1 MSSKRFVINKCE
13 DCPHMEVEEYTANIG
28 FPFVKI
34 FLHYIK
40 TDLYVKGFKNYQN
53 KDGSNNIQ
61 LQKSIRTQRFMS
73 WIAANTS
80 VCTSNPSLS
89 VRKGMLLLLLKI
101 SMSMSMKQRK

>member
-34 FLHYIK
+34 FLHCTK

-61 LQKSIRTQRFMS
+61 LQKLFQY
-73 WIAANTS
+73 
-80 VCTSNPSLS
+80 CPLSLS
-89 VRKGMLLLLLKI
+89 EREFLKW
-101 SMSMSMKQRK
+101 QREIRSD

>member
-34 FLHYIK
+34 FLHCIK
-40 TDLYVKGFKNYQN
+40 TDLYVKSFKNYQN

-61 LQKSIRTQRFMS
+61 LQKLFQYCPLSSSEREVLKWQKEIRS
-73 WIAANTS
+73 D
-80 VCTSNPSLS
+80 
-89 VRKGMLLLLLKI
+89 
-101 SMSMSMKQRK
+101 